1 MRAMAHLVAVDL
13 GGTNLRA
20 ALFTDDT
27 PPPVKISKQPTPAS
41 EGVDAVIDSLIG
53 TIEDVLVENEPPTC
67 IGIGAPGPL
76 DPSRGV
82 IIEAPNLPG
91 WVNIP
96 LAEKIERYFKI
107 PVILGND
114 ANLAALGEWRHGAG
128 HGAANL
134 IYLTI
139 STGIGGGVIVDN
151 NLLLGDQG
159 IGAELGHVTVDPS
172 GPICSC
178 GQHGHIEAM
187 ASGTALAQ
195 QAIAALESGQKSSLK
210 AIWEEGSLTAR
221 HVGQAAQ
228 KGDPLACNLIEQI
241 GHMIGRYVADLTH
254 IFNPELVV
262 IGGGVSQLG
271 ELLFNPIRASVQ
283 QFALSPIYHQQL
295 EIVPAALGDDAGL
308 IGAMVL
314 ASMQ

>member
-1 MRAMAHLVAVDL
+1 MAHLVAVDL

-20 ALFTDDT
+20 ALFTDET
-27 PPPVKISKQPTPAS
+27 PPPLKISKQPTPAS
-41 EGVDAVIDSLIG
+41 EGVEAVIKSLIA
-53 TIEDVLVENEPPTC
+53 TIEEVMMEDQQPAC

-91 WVNIP
+91 WENIA
-96 LAEKIERYFKI
+96 LAEKIERHFEI

-139 STGIGGGVIVDN
+139 STGIGGGIIIN
-151 NLLLGDQG
+151 NQLLLGEQG
-159 IGAELGHVTVDPS
+159 VGAELGHVTIDPA

-178 GQHGHIEAM
+178 GQPGHIEAV
-187 ASGTALAQ
+187 ASGTALAE
-195 QAIAALESGQKSSLK
+195 QAIDALNSGRTSSLQS
-210 AIWEEGSLTAR
+210 IWETGKLTAKD
-221 HVGQAAQ
+221 VGRAAQ
-228 KGDPLACNLIEQI
+228 AGDELACDLVERI
-241 GHMIGRYVADLTH
+241 GKTIGRYVADLTH
-254 IFNPELVV
+254 IFNPEIIV

-271 ELLFNPIRASVQ
+271 ELLFNPIRAGVRK
-283 QFALSPIYHQQL
+283 FALSPIYYQHL

>member
-1 MRAMAHLVAVDL
+1 MAHLVAVDL

-20 ALFTDDT
+20 ALFTNDA
-27 PPPVKISKQPTPAS
+27 PPPVKISKHPTPAS
-41 EGVDAVIDSLIG
+41 DGVEAVIKSMI
-53 TIEDVLVENEPPTC
+53 TAIEDVLIDDQPPDY

-91 WVNIP
+91 WENIP
-96 LAEKIERYFKI
+96 LAEKIRSHFKV

-128 HGAANL
+128 HGAAHL

-139 STGIGGGVIVDN
+139 STGIGGGIIVN
-151 NLLLGDQG
+151 NELLLGEQG
-159 IGAELGHVTVDPS
+159 VGAELGHVTVDPQ
-172 GPICSC
+172 GPVCSC
-178 GQHGHIEAM
+178 GQRGHIEAM
-187 ASGTALAQ
+187 ASGTALAE
-195 QAIAALESGQKSSLK
+195 QAIEALEAGRKSSLETPWK
-210 AIWEEGSLTAR
+210 AGTLTAR
-221 HVGQAAQ
+221 DVGQAAQ
-228 KGDPLACNLIEQI
+228 AGDQVACDLIQRAGQLI
-241 GHMIGRYVADLTH
+241 GHYVADLTH
-254 IFNPELVV
+254 IFNPEIVV

-271 ELLFNPIRASVQ
+271 DLLFNPIRAGVQ
-283 QFALSPIYHQQL
+283 QFALSPIYYQQL